1 MGATASWPPPE
12 QLSFWMPVYVGLA
25 LGCGVAVYLRSVL
38 TMVVMGQRACAK
50 LYAELSDAVFGAPT
64 SFFDST
70 PTGRILNRF
79 TSDTEQMDNLLMQNM
94 QQWLN
99 CVMPVIGT
107 LCLIAVVSP
116 VFLAWVLPLVVLYLA
131 LMRYS
136 APATRDLQRLEAT
149 SRSPIFSQFS
159 ETLAG
164 LTTIR
169 AFGAAPR
176 FAAHSKTL
184 VDANTRCFYTQFVR
198 AVGCRSPR
206 PARLVDQSSWPWCSR
221 WLHAARVPHQ
231 RPRSPA
237 SRSRTR
243 SRCATS

>member
-1 MGATASWPPPE
+1 MFAMAGS
-12 QLSFWMPVYVGLA
+12 SKA
-25 LGCGVAVYLRSVL
+25 LNF
-38 TMVVMGQRACAK
+38 K
-50 LYAELSDAVFGAPT
+50 
-64 SFFDST
+64 
-70 PTGRILNRF
+70 
-79 TSDTEQMDNLLMQNM
+79 
-94 QQWLN
+94 N

-184 VDANTRCFYTQFVR
+184 VDANTRCFYTQYVQSQW
-198 AVGCRSPR
+198 VSY
-206 PARLVDQSSWPWCSR
+206 RLDLLGSSIIFLAALLPVAMSQLAFRINVALAGVAISYALEVCNF
-221 WLHAARVPHQ
+221 LKHATRMTLELEKTFSGVERIMEYADTVPQ
-231 RPRSPA
+231 D
-237 SRSRTR
+237 
-243 SRCATS
+243 C